1 MTIVKSH
8 HPDNYIPNKMGIPA
22 HDNVAFVYTG
32 EVITS
37 ATYSLNDVVV
47 ATVIYTY
54 NAGGDVTNIERTG

>member
-1 MTIVKSH
+1 
-8 HPDNYIPNKMGIPA
+8 MGIPA